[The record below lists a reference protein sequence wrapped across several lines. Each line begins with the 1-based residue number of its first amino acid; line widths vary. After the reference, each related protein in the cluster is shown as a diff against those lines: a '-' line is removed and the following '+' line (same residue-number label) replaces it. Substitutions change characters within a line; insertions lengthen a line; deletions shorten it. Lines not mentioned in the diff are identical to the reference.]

1 MSRKRA
7 KPEAPITIVDAM
19 NDPALF
25 EPWFSGPT
33 WDGWRAVLKAAFALP
48 MDDQELAFFR
58 QVAERDPPQKRVRE
72 LWIVAGRRAGKDS
85 VASLVA
91 AWAGSMF
98 DQQHRLRPGERA
110 LVACLANDRDQ
121 AKIIL
126 DYSRGYFEKSPLLQ
140 QLVQE
145 DERASDFRLANQVD
159 VAVLTSSFRATRGR
173 PILLAVLD
181 EISVWRDENSQ
192 NPDEE
197 IYRAILPGLASLDG
211 MLIGISTP
219 YRKSGLLYQKFRKS
233 FGQPGDDVLVI
244 RAPTRALNPTIPQSV
259 IDAALADD
267 PAGAKAEWL
276 AEFRDDI
283 AGWLATEVIEAAVD
297 NGVTVR
303 PPRRDFRYEAF
314 VDPSGGVKDS
324 FTCAIA
330 HQEDEISVLDCVL
343 EIKAPLDPSSATKQ
357 VSDLLKS
364 YGLSACTGDRYAAEW
379 VRSAFER
386 CGIYYKHSERDRSSI
401 YADALPLFTSGRAR
415 LLDNKRLVSQFA
427 GLERKTSSMGKDR
440 IDHGP
445 SGHDDLCNAAAGAL
459 VSTSGGDYYE
469 LRVMPFWDIFENP
482 NRELGEAENWREAE
496 DAFARGELTGKD
508 LYWFKAER
516 ARRAT
521 KALRV

>member
-1 MSRKRA
+1 MSRPAKLKSSEA
-7 KPEAPITIVDAM
+7 KPARDVIAAM
-19 NDPALF
+19 ENPRLF
-25 EPWFSGPT
+25 EPWFRGPT
-33 WDGWRAVLKAAFALP
+33 WDGWRAVLKGAFALA
-48 MDDQELAFFR
+48 MNDQELAFFR
-58 QVAERDPPQKRVRE
+58 QVAERDPPHKRVRE

-85 VASLVA
+85 VASLIA
-91 AWAGSMF
+91 AWSASMF

-121 AKIIL
+121 ARIIL
-126 DYSRGYFEKSPLLQ
+126 DYSRAYFAESPILE

-145 DERASDFRLANQVD
+145 DDRASDFRLVNQVD

-181 EISVWRDENSQ
+181 EIAVWRDENSQ

-211 MLIGISTP
+211 MLIGISSP

-283 AGWLATEVIEAAVD
+283 AGWLATETIEAAVD
-297 NGVTVR
+297 SGVTVR
-303 PPRRDFRYEAF
+303 PPRHDFQYVAF
-314 VDPSGGVKDS
+314 ADPSGGAKDS
-324 FTCAIA
+324 FTCAVA
-330 HQEDEISVLDCVL
+330 HQENEISVLDCLL
-343 EIKAPLDPSSATKQ
+343 EIKAPFDPDSATKQ
-357 VSDLLKS
+357 VAALIKS
-364 YGLSACTGDRYAAEW
+364 YKLSDCTGDRYAAEW

-386 CGIYYKHSERDRSSI
+386 CGVNYTHSQRDRSAI
-401 YADALPLFTSGRAR
+401 YQDALPLFTSGRAR
-415 LLDNKRLVSQFA
+415 LLDNRRLVSQFS
-427 GLERKTSSMGKDR
+427 GLERKTSSMGRDK

-445 SGHDDLCNAAAGAL
+445 NGQDDLCNAAAGAL
-459 VSTSGGDYYE
+459 VNVTGADRYV
-469 LRVMPFWDIFENP
+469 LHVMPFDSLFQNP
-482 NRELGEAENWREAE
+482 NRHIDDADENFREAAL
-496 DAFARGELTGKD
+496 AFERGELKGND
-508 LYWFKAER
+508 LVWFLTER
-516 ARRAT
+516 RKRG
-521 KALRV
+521 R